1 MYFVNLHPAA
11 TAAGLRQLG
20 KMAPV

>member
-1 MYFVNLHPAA
+1 MYFVNLHLAA